1 MAKNRVLV
9 VDDEPDVLMLTCTA
23 LEDAGFDVIRAKDV
37 PQAKKTSTFGNPGCN
52 RY

>member
-23 LEDAGFDVIRAKDV
+23 LEDAGFDVIA
-37 PQAKKTSTFGNPGCN
+37 QKTFHTRVNSYYRRSRTS
-52 RY
+52 